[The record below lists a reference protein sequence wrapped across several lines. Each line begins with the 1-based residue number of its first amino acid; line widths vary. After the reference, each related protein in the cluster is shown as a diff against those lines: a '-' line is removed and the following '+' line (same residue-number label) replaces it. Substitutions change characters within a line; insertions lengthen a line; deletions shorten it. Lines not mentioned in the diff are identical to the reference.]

1 MRIIA
6 GTLKHRT
13 IPSPPGDS
21 TRPTSDRGR
30 ESLFHVLEHH
40 ADMEG
45 ASIIDLYAGSGAL
58 AFEALSRGACSATL
72 VDTSAEVCRQL
83 RSVAESL
90 NISPLVQIIRADALE
105 YLRHGN
111 VREHQIIFADPPYA
125 QKACNAI
132 APLLFSS
139 GALANDGI
147 AAFEHGDQEHILELP
162 ELRLI
167 KSIELGQTNFSI
179 FRRVSPL
186 A

>member
-6 GTLKHRT
+6 GRLKHRT

-30 ESLFHVLEHH
+30 ESLFHVIEHH
-40 ADMEG
+40 VHIQG
-45 ASIIDLYAGSGAL
+45 ASILDLYAGSGAL
-58 AFEALSRGACSATL
+58 AFEALSRGAHSATL
-72 VDTSAEVCRQL
+72 VDTSADVCRQL
-83 RSVAESL
+83 RAVAESL
-90 NISPLVQIIRADALE
+90 EVSPLVQIIRADARE
-105 YLRHGN
+105 YLRHGKIC
-111 VREHQIIFADPPYA
+111 EHQIIFADPPYA

-132 APLLFSS
+132 AALVLAS
-139 GALANDGI
+139 GALAVDGI

-162 ELRLI
+162 ELHRI
-167 KSIELGQTNFSI
+167 KSIELGQTNFSM